1 MNPTRQNRRAVAG
14 RPRSSGGGLRV
25 RSLVKLLGIGC
36 LGAVLLRG
44 AWNVVHGANLSGGQ
58 VLEQLRAL
66 IGAPAGA
73 PSRGTIGTQENA
85 GDAPPACV
93 SACYAA
99 FYKNVWCDGDCFDE
113 AKTCEFYTAY
123 VFGAG
128 CSDAALRPACGAG
141 PMQQLQ
147 TACAGGC
154 AAKASDCELPAPA
167 ATATKTGAEGP
178 PACVS
183 ACYAAFFKDE
193 WCSGN
198 CLDEAKTCLFYT
210 HYLFGPRCSAGALR
224 HTCSAAELSTLSA
237 SLATC
242 QGDFLQLASPKSSLE
257 NEAGLPATAHQA
269 LTLAATTPLPVVLP
283 QDALA
288 AAAAETER
296 QQHEAAVGGAAAARA
311 LAVAAAVRA
320 VAALAT
326 AVKAKEA
333 AMAVKM
339 TVPVPKSP
347 GAACL
352 RRAEDWGEYT
362 LSVGS
367 ANMASALRPTLQ
379 GATEAG
385 VFIALG
391 DFAAVGPR
399 VPLLAKGDLVLA
411 LNGEPLLAGAL
422 RGATPVTARVAKI
435 QAALEAGQQSAMEG
449 RGKPGWNPNIFAR
462 PVKLRLR
469 RPGALPPPAERA
481 CLLRTDPQGAFI
493 DVMFSHPYGLSLR
506 RGGARE
512 ADLVVTR
519 VDHGAAEGMVQPGDE
534 VLAVGGAA
542 LNKGSAADVMTKLHS
557 DLYPAPIEVQ
567 FRRPPEKNQ

>member
-36 LGAVLLRG
+36 LAAVLLRG
-44 AWNVVHGANLSGGQ
+44 ARNVVHGGQ

-66 IGAPAGA
+66 ISAPAGA
-73 PSRGTIGTQENA
+73 SSRGTIDTQENA

-141 PMQQLQ
+141 AMQQLQ

-167 ATATKTGAEGP
+167 ATATKTGADGP

-224 HTCSAAELSTLSA
+224 HTCGAAELSTLSA

-242 QGDFLQLASPKSSLE
+242 QGDFVQLASTKSSLE
-257 NEAGLPATAHQA
+257 NEAGLPAT
-269 LTLAATTPLPVVLP
+269 LAVTTPLPVVLP

-296 QQHEAAVGGAAAARA
+296 QQHEAAVGGAAAAKA
-311 LAVAAAVRA
+311 LAAAAAVRA
-320 VAALAT
+320 VAALAA

-339 TVPVPKSP
+339 TA
-347 GAACL
+347 AACL
-352 RRAEDWGEYT
+352 RHAEDWGEYT

-391 DFAAVGPR
+391 DFAAMGLR
-399 VPLLAKGDLVLA
+399 VPLLACGDLVLA

-422 RGATPVTARVAKI
+422 RGATSVAARVAKI

-469 RPGALPPPAERA
+469 RPGAQPPPAERA

-519 VDHGAAEGMVQPGDE
+519 VDHGAAEGMVLPGDE

-557 DLYPAPIEVQ
+557 DLYPAPIEVR
-567 FRRPPEKNQ
+567 FRRVSRINKNG